1 MRSAR
6 EGLKILMAAGEVSGD
21 LQGSH
26 LACALLSRDP
36 SLYLFGTGGPKM
48 REAGVDLRIETTR
61 YSSVGLSESL
71 RFVRP
76 LRGVLARM
84 REIIASER
92 PDAAILIDNHGFN
105 MALAKFLNT
114 ARIPVVYY
122 FPPQA
127 WVGSWLFAGAIARR
141 TNLIVSAF
149 EREAAIYRHHG
160 GRAVCVGHP
169 LLDIAMPG
177 PDPEARLRSLGVDP
191 SVPLIAM
198 MPGSRIQ
205 EVERL
210 AGPMFGAAR
219 IIKSRIPDVRFL
231 LPIASQHLKPVLEAA
246 LRASGNEAD
255 FTIIEADVYS
265 CLSLC
270 SLVLTTSGTS
280 TLETALLGV
289 PMVVAYRL
297 HPVSYWLG
305 RRLANTRYLAMPN
318 LLLNNFVVPEILQ
331 GDVNAATLAD
341 EALGLLGDPVR
352 MAAIRSQFAT
362 IPSLLG
368 GTGALNRIADLVLG
382 ELEEI
387 GQKNALN

>member
-26 LACALLSRDP
+26 LACALLARD
-36 SLYLFGTGGPKM
+36 STLQLFGTGGPKM
-48 REAGVDLRIETTR
+48 REAGVDLRIDTTR
-61 YSSVGLSESL
+61 YSSVGLPESF
-71 RFVRP
+71 RFLRP

-84 REIIASER
+84 REMIASER

-105 MALAKFLNT
+105 IALAKILN
-114 ARIPVVYY
+114 AAAIPVVYY

-149 EREAAIYRHHG
+149 EKEAAIYRHHG
-160 GRAVCVGHP
+160 GRAICVGHP
-169 LLDIAMPG
+169 LLDIAKPG
-177 PDPEARLRSLGVDP
+177 PDPEGKLLALGVDP
-191 SVPLIAM
+191 SAPLIAM

-231 LPIASQHLKPVLEAA
+231 LPIASQHLKPALEAA
-246 LRASGNEAD
+246 LRSSGSEAD
-255 FTIIEADVYS
+255 FSFVERDVYS
-265 CLSLC
+265 CLSRC
-270 SLVLTTSGTS
+270 SLVITTSGTS

-331 GDVNAATLAD
+331 GDVNAATLA
-341 EALGLLGDPVR
+341 EAALDLLGNPDR
-352 MAAIRSQFAT
+352 MEAIRSQLAT
-362 IPSLLG
+362 LPSLLG
-368 GTGALNRIADLVLG
+368 GTGALNRIAELMLG
-382 ELEEI
+382 ELAET
-387 GQKNALN
+387 GQKTL